1 MIQKAFDPL
10 DAEKCPPEQ
19 CGYGIR
25 LFQLREDL
33 QSITAKQSLR
43 NSVELTISVD
53 KILKPIVPQ
62 TTLDIIKEQ

>member
-1 MIQKAFDPL
+1 MH
-10 DAEKCPPEQ
+10 AEKSPPEQ

-25 LFQLREDL
+25 MLQLSQDL
-33 QSITAKQSLR
+33 QTITVKQSLR
-43 NSVELTISVD
+43 NSVELTISVS